1 MVKNQRFC
9 PNCGS
14 THVEFDTDH
23 TNQLGEMIANLN
35 KWKCNECS
43 YKGPM
48 PVKDP
53 DAEKEQMEEIEFE
66 PVEQKTIDTDW
77 GKAEIKV
84 LIYITIPVTVLTA
97 LYYILVY

>member
-1 MVKNQRFC
+1 MNNQRFC

-35 KWKCNECS
+35 KWKCNECD

-48 PVKDP
+48 PVRDP
-53 DAEKEQMEEIEFE
+53 ETEEEQMDDIEFE
-66 PVEQKTIDTDW
+66 PVEQETIDTDW
-77 GKAEIKV
+77 GKAEVKV
-84 LIYITIPVTVLTA
+84 LMYITIPVTVLTV
-97 LYYILVY
+97 LYYTLIY